1 MCLYNIKGDGCRM
14 GEKKNTYSKE
24 FKLDA
29 IRMYLSGKYGGYTP
43 VSRALDITR
52 TNLINWVSRFSNLGE
67 TGLEDGR
74 SKGATGQFVLP
85 PKIEGLPINE
95 ENLRLRAENA
105 YLRSL
110 LELNIDVIKKKHI
123 TK

>member
-1 MCLYNIKGDGCRM
+1 MGNIK
-14 GEKKNTYSKE
+14 NHSTYSKE
-24 FKLDA
+24 FKLNA
-29 IRMYLSGKYGGYTP
+29 IRMYLSGQYGGYTP
-43 VSRALDITR
+43 VTKMLGITR
-52 TNLINWVSRFSNLGE
+52 TNLINWVAIYTQSGE

-74 SKGATGQFVLP
+74 GKGETRQFVLP
-85 PKIEGLPINE
+85 PPIEGLPMRD

-110 LELNIDVIKKKHI
+110 LELNMDIIKKKHI

>member
-1 MCLYNIKGDGCRM
+1 M
-14 GEKKNTYSKE
+14 GKNKNTYSKE

-29 IRMYLSGKYGGYTP
+29 IRMYLSGEHGGYTP
-43 VSRALDITR
+43 VSRTLDITR
-52 TNLINWVSRFSNLGE
+52 TNLINWVSRYSKLGE

-74 SKGATGQFVLP
+74 GKGATGQFVLP
-85 PKIEGLPINE
+85 PKLGGLPINE

>member
-1 MCLYNIKGDGCRM
+1 MKGDVCEM
-14 GEKKNTYSKE
+14 GEKKSTYNKK

-29 IRMYLSGKYGGYTP
+29 IRMYLSGEYGGYTP
-43 VSRALDITR
+43 VARTLDITR
-52 TNLINWVSRFSNLGE
+52 TNLINWVSKYSKLGE

-74 SKGATGQFVLP
+74 SKANTGQFVFP
-85 PKIEGLPINE
+85 QKIDGLPINE
-95 ENLRLRAENA
+95 ENLRLRAENS